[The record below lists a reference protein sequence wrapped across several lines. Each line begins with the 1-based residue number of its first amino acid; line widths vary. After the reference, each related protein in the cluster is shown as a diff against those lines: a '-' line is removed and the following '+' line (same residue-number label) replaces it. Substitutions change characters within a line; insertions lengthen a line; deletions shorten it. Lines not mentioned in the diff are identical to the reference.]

1 MIVRKPHGADLHLH
15 TVYSDGIYTPE
26 TLVAAAREHDLR
38 AIALTD
44 HDSVDGV
51 EPTRRAARD
60 SGLEVIA
67 GAEFGVPVLDEGDE
81 EIHLVG
87 LFLDLESSALQEG
100 LRRNRA
106 QRKQRVMEMIEK
118 LNRIGV
124 TVRAEEVLRLSPPG
138 NVTRLHL
145 ARALIQAG
153 RVRSVRT
160 AFKRWLRPGGAAF
173 VPRAGA
179 PAAETIALIHRAG
192 GLAVMAHPGKTLRDA
207 EIPALAEAGLDA
219 LEVYCPDHSASD
231 ELRYLKLAAQHGLL
245 AGAGSDCHGDRNGRI
260 LIGKVRLDED
270 QVEALRARAAR
281 YRTFSSAEGQIGTTK
296 DTKITKEVLK

>member
-1 MIVRKPHGADLHLH
+1 MTARKPHGADLHLH
-15 TVYSDGIYTPE
+15 TVYSDGVYTPE
-26 TLVAAAREHDLR
+26 TLVAAARERDLR
-38 AIALTD
+38 AIAVTD

-60 SGLEVIA
+60 AGLAVIA

-87 LFLDLESSALQEG
+87 LFLDVESPALRDG
-100 LRRNRA
+100 LARNRA

-124 TVRAEEVLRLSPPG
+124 TLRTDEVLKLAAPG

-145 ARALIQAG
+145 ARALVQAG
-153 RVRSVRT
+153 RARSVRT
-160 AFKRWLRPGGAAF
+160 AFKRWLRPGMPAF
-173 VPRAGA
+173 VPRSGV
-179 PAAETIALIHRAG
+179 PAAEVIALIHCAG
-192 GLAVMAHPGKTLRDA
+192 GLAIMAHPGKTLRDG

-219 LEVYCPDHSASD
+219 LEVYCPDHSASQ
-231 ELRYLKLAAQHGLL
+231 ELHYLKLAAQHGLL

-270 QVEALRARAAR
+270 QVEALRARAAT
-281 YRTFSSAEGQIGTTK
+281 YRGPRHG
-296 DTKITKEVLK
+296 

>member
-1 MIVRKPHGADLHLH
+1 MTARKPHGADLHLH
-15 TVYSDGIYTPE
+15 TVYSDGVYTPE
-26 TLVAAAREHDLR
+26 TLVAAACEHDLR

-60 SGLEVIA
+60 AGLGVIA
-67 GAEFGVPVLDEGDE
+67 GAEFGVPVSDEGDE

-87 LFLDLESSALQEG
+87 LFLEVESSALREG

-124 TVRAEEVLRLSPPG
+124 TLRTEEVLRLAAPG

-145 ARALIQAG
+145 ARALVQAG
-153 RVRSVRT
+153 RARSIHA
-160 AFKRWLRPGGAAF
+160 AFKRWLRPGAPAF
-173 VPRAGA
+173 VPRAGP

-192 GLAVMAHPGKTLRDA
+192 GLAVMAHPGKTLRDG

-219 LEVYCPDHSASD
+219 IEAYCPDHSASQ

-245 AGAGSDCHGDRNGRI
+245 VGAGSDCHGDRNGRI
-260 LIGKVRLDED
+260 LIGQARLDED
-270 QVEALRARAAR
+270 QVEALRARAAT
-281 YRTFSSAEGQIGTTK
+281 YREPRHG
-296 DTKITKEVLK
+296 